1 MSTAFTDLEERVD
14 PKHTVLMV
22 IDVQNDF
29 CHQDGSPGR
38 RGADVPFIQA
48 AVPNMQ
54 ALIDAAHHCR
64 VPVIYTMATHNCWTN
79 TPVWKERFD
88 PKMAVEGEGFTHCQE
103 GSWGWEF
110 YQVQPTEEDLVIRKP
125 RQSAFYQT
133 HLELTL
139 MVLETKTIVLTG
151 VATGGCVAAT
161 AKDASYRVY
170 STVVVEDGTAQ
181 GSRESHQQAIDGLS
195 KYCMITKHDGVIDA
209 WARRGPAPVRW
220 VGNY

>member
-1 MSTAFTDLEERVD
+1 MTTAFTGLEERVA
-14 PKHTVLMV
+14 PRHTVLMV

-38 RGADVPFIQA
+38 RGADVSFIQSV
-48 AVPNMQ
+48 VPNIQ
-54 ALIDAAHHCR
+54 ALVDAAHHYR
-64 VPVIYTMATHNCWTN
+64 VPVIYTQATHNRWTN

-88 PKMAVEGEGFTHCQE
+88 PRMAVEGEGFAHCQE

-110 YQVQPTEEDLVIRKP
+110 FQVRPTEEDLVIRKP

-133 HLELTL
+133 HLEITL
-139 MVLETKTIVLTG
+139 MVLEAKTIVLTG

-170 STVVVEDGTAQ
+170 STVVVEDGSAQ
-181 GSRESHQQAIDGLS
+181 GSREGHQRAIEGLS
-195 KYCMITKHDGVIDA
+195 KYCLITSHEDVIDA
-209 WARRGPAPVRW
+209 WARQGPAPVRW
-220 VGNY
+220 HTNY